1 MAEEKKEAEGQE
13 AAPSGGRKPLL
24 LVVAAALVAALAGAG
39 GTWFLV
45 RPDAEAAV
53 TAEEAPEAA
62 AHEPASGHG
71 EKAEAESEHGAT
83 PATDSAPYQDRVFP
97 LEPFVVNITGHEYA
111 RYLKLKI
118 ELEAESPAVRTE
130 LEGRLPQLRDAVILL
145 LSSKRLSDI
154 TDFEG
159 KALLKQDLL
168 ERINGLLQDGK
179 VRDVLFTE
187 FVVQ

>member
-1 MAEEKKEAEGQE
+1 MAEDPKKEAEGQE
-13 AAPSGGRKPLL
+13 AASGGRKSLL
-24 LVVAAALVAALAGAG
+24 LVVVASLVAAGAGAG
-39 GTWFLV
+39 GAWFFL
-45 RPDAEAAV
+45 RPEAEAAV
-53 TAEEAPEAA
+53 AVEAEEAAAPEA
-62 AHEPASGHG
+62 EPA
-71 EKAEAESEHGAT
+71 A
-83 PATDSAPYQDRVFP
+83 PAAQTVSFQERVFS

-118 ELEAESPAVRTE
+118 ELEAESPAAVAE
-130 LEGRLPQLRDAVILL
+130 LESRLPQLRDAVILL

-159 KALLKQDLL
+159 KALLKQDILD
-168 ERINGLLQDGK
+168 RINGLLETGK

>member
-1 MAEEKKEAEGQE
+1 MAEEKKEAEGQAE
-13 AAPSGGRKPLL
+13 AAGGRKPLL
-24 LVVAAALVAALAGAG
+24 LVVVAALVAAMAGAG
-39 GTWFLV
+39 GSWFLL
-45 RPDAEAAV
+45 RPDAQASPAAE
-53 TAEEAPEAA
+53 TAEAA
-62 AHEPASGHG
+62 APETAPP
-71 EKAEAESEHGAT
+71 AEAA
-83 PATDSAPYQDRVFP
+83 PAVQPVSFQDRVFS

-118 ELEAESPAVRTE
+118 ELEAESPATLAE

-159 KALLKQDLL
+159 KALLKQDILD
-168 ERINGLLQDGK
+168 RINGVLQGGR